1 MTPQFLGIIPA
12 RYASTRFPGK
22 PLALLGEKP
31 MIQWVYET
39 ASEVFQHL
47 IVATDDP
54 RISEAVEGFGGKA
67 IMTSASH
74 RSGTDRCAEALR
86 LFTAVSGQSFTHV
99 VNVQGD
105 EPLIRKEQLSLLTEC
120 MLDSGSDIATLIRPL
135 EDRNDQDNP
144 HVVKAVVD
152 RQLRALYFSRAPIP
166 YQRES
171 GDPSNQV
178 PCYAHLGLYAF
189 RREVLEQVVTLP
201 PSPLELTESL
211 EQLRW
216 LENGYQIQAAV
227 TRYPSRGVDTPEDL
241 ELLRTRL

>member
-22 PLALLGEKP
+22 PLALLGGKP

-39 ASEVFQHL
+39 ASKVFQHL
-47 IVATDDP
+47 AVATDDP
-54 RISEAVEGFGGKA
+54 RISEAVEAFGGYA
-67 IMTSASH
+67 VMTSASH
-74 RSGTDRCAEALR
+74 RSGTDRCAEAMHIL
-86 LFTAVSGQSFTHV
+86 TSVSGQSFTHV
-99 VNVQGD
+99 VNIQGD
-105 EPLIRKEQLSLLTEC
+105 EPFIRKEQLSLVTEC
-120 MLDSGSDIATLIRPL
+120 LLDSGSDIATLIRPL
-135 EDRNDQDNP
+135 VDRNDLNNP

-152 RQLRALYFSRAPIP
+152 QDFRALYFSRAPIP

-171 GDPSNQV
+171 GDPSNQG
-178 PCYAHLGLYAF
+178 PSYAHLGLYAF

-201 PSPLELTESL
+201 PSALELAESL

-216 LENGYQIQAAV
+216 LENGYQIQTAV

-241 ELLRTRL
+241 ELLRTTL